1 MSNRNPE
8 ERSAS
13 IPPATPD
20 QPTAHAT
27 GAEVTTEPARMDVP
41 RPQLMPEEEA
51 DALARAQ
58 ALASEY
64 YGKLSDLTLAFGEQ
78 VGDYYGRSRETVGSN
93 PLPSLSGAFVVGIVL
108 GAILGR
114 R

>member
-8 ERSAS
+8 ERSAAH
-13 IPPATPD
+13 PPVTPD
-20 QPTAHAT
+20 QPVAHAT
-27 GAEVTTEPARMDVP
+27 GAEVTSEPARLSP
-41 RPQLMPEEEA
+41 TASETSAAA
-51 DALARAQ
+51 DLDGLARAQ
-58 ALASEY
+58 ELATEY
-64 YGKLSDLTLAFGEQ
+64 YAKLGDLTVSFGQQ
-78 VGDYYGRSRETVGSN
+78 VGTYYGRSRETVGEN